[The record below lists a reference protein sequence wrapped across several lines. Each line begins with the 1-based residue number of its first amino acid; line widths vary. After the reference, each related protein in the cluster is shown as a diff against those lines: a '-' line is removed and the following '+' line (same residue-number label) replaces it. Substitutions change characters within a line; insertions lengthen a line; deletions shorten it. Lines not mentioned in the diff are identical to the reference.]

1 MNVVFLQNDIR
12 TSVSNSSVPEFYD
25 NGEATEEDNN
35 RWPEPG
41 GEEEDQPLQR
51 RYCVSLQDAMSY
63 CFFVSRSEQHI
74 KYTVQYIQI

>member
-51 RYCVSLQDAMSY
+51 GYCVSLQDAM
-63 CFFVSRSEQHI
+63 FWG
-74 KYTVQYIQI
+74 YINYVFIICMILN